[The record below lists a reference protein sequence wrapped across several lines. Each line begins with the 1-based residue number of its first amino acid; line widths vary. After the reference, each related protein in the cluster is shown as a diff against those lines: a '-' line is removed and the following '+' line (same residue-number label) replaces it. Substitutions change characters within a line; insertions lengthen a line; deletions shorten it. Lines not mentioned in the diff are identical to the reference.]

1 MVLQTFRE
9 KLSYEIKRFEEFF
22 PYGLAA
28 LDKLQVHLYCIAIL
42 VRKIIEML
50 PGYEGKNVRV
60 SEIHDPGGGED
71 LDMCLK
77 DIINKIIHYVK
88 FSPGILMS
96 VKPSSMEYIEIISDK
111 EKAKIE
117 YRELRTVDFLNIA
130 KEIAENDRKVLKHL
144 LPYAIENLER
154 DMNCTDP
161 SIISGEHFGVKTRES
176 ITYAFRL
183 IRQIGN
189 YKLPDGS
196 ITVFFEITEGNESI
210 QIEEHDVEYSD
221 FFEHFGRD
229 WHISLGNRYLETYQ
243 ETCNSKLEGNKV
255 ITIRNKIPHGLNIKG
270 IAYYEKKKHNKYNKG
285 IIVAGNLLD
294 ILNVL

>member
-60 SEIHDPGGGED
+60 SEFYYPGKDEDED

-77 DIINKIIHYVK
+77 DLINKIIHYVK
-88 FSPGILMS
+88 FSPGIMMS
-96 VKPSSMEYIEIISDK
+96 FKPSSMEYIEIISDK
-111 EKAKIE
+111 EKTQME

-144 LPYAIENLER
+144 LPYATENLER

-161 SIISGEHFGVKTRES
+161 SIHFGVKTRES

-210 QIEEHDVEYSD
+210 EIEEHDVEYSD
-221 FFEHFGRD
+221 FLEHFGRD
-229 WHISLGNRYLETYQ
+229 WYISLGDRYLETYQ
-243 ETCNSKLEGNKV
+243 ETYNSKLDGNKV
-255 ITIRNKIPHGLNIKG
+255 IPIRNKIRHGPNIKG
-270 IAYYEKKKHNKYNKG
+270 IQYYEGKENNRYNKC
-285 IIVAGNLLD
+285 IIVAENLLD
-294 ILNVL
+294 ILKQI